1 VRAGR
6 DAGGDR
12 VGAPGGG
19 EGGERPVNK
28 GAIRPRSVVVMALF
42 AFSCFGLLLFLWL
55 SFGGPVPLKAQGY
68 RVSASFSE
76 ATTLATEADV
86 RISGVPVGKV
96 KKITADRDSGLSLV
110 VIEIQSRYAPLP
122 SDVRA
127 ILRQKTLLGET
138 YVELTPGSKSAPP
151 IPEDGH
157 LRDGAVAQSVQLDE
171 IFRSFDPKTRAAFQ
185 TWMQE
190 QSKAIG
196 PYARDVNAAL
206 GNLAPFAEDTADLVA
221 TLHRQDGALRRLV
234 SGSADVFE
242 ALTERDGQLRGLT
255 RNLAAVFRTTGQRD
269 RELEAAFV
277 ALPTFQREARQTLQ
291 RLDRFADDTDPL
303 VTQLRPAAR
312 ELGPTLQEADALAP
326 DLRDLFR
333 SLNPLISASREG
345 FPAAEQLLRE
355 LEPFLQQVHP
365 AMDQLIP
372 ILQFLAPYKR
382 EITSFL
388 ANSTAA
394 TQARSAVGSARV
406 HYLRTANPLHPQ
418 LLAAYPRRI
427 GSNRP
432 NPYTLPGAYA
442 PLTALP
448 EFETRQCDRG
458 DPLIILGDPAVE
470 LFGQQATDTI
480 NRLLQPPARGAQVA
494 APPCNQQRD
503 FDFQGK
509 QTRFPRVG
517 PRGG

>member
-1 VRAGR
+1 M
-6 DAGGDR
+6 
-12 VGAPGGG
+12 
-19 EGGERPVNK
+19 NK
-28 GAIRPRSVVVMALF
+28 GAIRPGSVAVMALF

-55 SFGGPVPLKAQGY
+55 SFGGPVPLKPKGY
-68 RVSASFSE
+68 RVSARFAE

-96 KKITADRDSGLSLV
+96 KKITPDRDTGLSLV
-110 VIEIQSRYAPLP
+110 VIEVQSAYAPLP

-138 YVELTPGSKSAPP
+138 YVELTPGSKSAKP
-151 IPEDGH
+151 IPENGQLPDA
-157 LRDGAVAQSVQLDE
+157 AVAPSVQLDE

-190 QSKAIG
+190 QSKAIF

-206 GNLAPFAEDTADLVA
+206 GNLAPFAQDTAELLA
-221 TLHRQDGALRRLV
+221 TLRRQDAAVEQLV
-234 SGSADVFE
+234 SGTADVFE
-242 ALTERDGQLRGLT
+242 ALTERRGQLRGLA
-255 RNLAAVFRTTGQRD
+255 RNLSTVFRTTGQRD
-269 RELEAAFV
+269 QELEAAFV
-277 ALPTFQREARQTLQ
+277 ALPTFQREARATLR

-303 VTQLRPAAR
+303 VDQLRPAAR
-312 ELGPTLQEADALAP
+312 ELSPTLRQADLLAP
-326 DLRDLFR
+326 DLRGLFR
-333 SLNPLISASREG
+333 GLNPLISASREG
-345 FPAAEQLLRE
+345 FPAAERLLDD

-365 AMDQLIP
+365 AMDQVIP

-394 TQARSAVGSARV
+394 TQARSAVSGARV

-458 DPLIILGDPAVE
+458 DPQIILDDQAVE
-470 LFGQQATDTI
+470 LLGQQAVDTI
-480 NRLLQPPARGAQVA
+480 NRLLQPPARGSQVA
-494 APPCNQQRD
+494 APPCNQQEP
-503 FDFQGK
+503 FDFQGNRT
-509 QTRFPRVG
+509 QFPRVG